1 MPLGRLLTTKSQFR
15 TLCNHLK
22 INLCERG
29 KFYCDINY
37 FIYEIT
43 SRLLRDKIFY
53 LRVEFSYKRG
63 DDYCEPNI
71 NLPCYIAVTY
81 N

>member
-1 MPLGRLLTTKSQFR
+1 MRSSQTALLKKGKPTRIPRQFMPLGRLLTTKSQFR

-37 FIYEIT
+37 FIYEI
-43 SRLLRDKIFY
+43 KFFI
-53 LRVEFSYKRG
+53 
-63 DDYCEPNI
+63 CE
-71 NLPCYIAVTY
+71 
-81 N
+81 